1 MYAFATAFI
10 CPDDEVIIFE
20 PFFDQVCLPSL
31 PPPVPLL
38 TPLPPAQYVPQITF
52 NGGKPVYV
60 PIRAP
65 AAASTSNVDASE
77 WKIDL
82 EELKKAVTPK
92 TKMIWV
98 RCAFDLSFRSLADSS
113 LRLCSSTPLK
123 FALFASSPLDL
134 DVDLPSFAEPHRQ
147 SLRRRRAPSDR

>member
-10 CPDDEVIIFE
+10 CPGDEVIVFE
-20 PFFDQVCLPSL
+20 PFFDQVCPFLLPLTL
-31 PPPVPLL
+31 PCSPLV
-38 TPLPPAQYVPQITF
+38 AQYVPQITF

-65 AAASTSNVDASE
+65 AAAATSNVDASE

-98 RCAFDLSFRSLADSS
+98 R
-113 LRLCSSTPLK
+113 
-123 FALFASSPLDL
+123 
-134 DVDLPSFAEPHRQ
+134 
-147 SLRRRRAPSDR
+147 